1 MNQEDRGYTQELEQL
16 LEQYEDKNPDSFA
29 RIIELSMQ
37 RIQQLAHYK
46 LLNDRFVHAD
56 IQTDD
61 LFQSASLRLYK
72 AMKDVRPRTK
82 NEFLLLVGTMIRR
95 EILDTARRLRK
106 RCRICRTTLES
117 DGQIDLSHLA
127 DDQNSY
133 TPEEWICLHEAID
146 TLNEDERRLFELL
159 FYEGNTQ
166 LKAAEILGK
175 SEQYVYRCWR
185 KAKVKL
191 GEILFPDRVNSDTVE
206 SAE

>member
-1 MNQEDRGYTQELEQL
+1 MNQEDHGYTQELEQL
-16 LEQYEDKNPDSFA
+16 LEQYEDENSDSFA

-61 LFQSASLRLYK
+61 LFQSASMRLYK
-72 AMKDVRPRTK
+72 AMKDVHPRTK

-117 DGQIDLSHLA
+117 DAQIDLSHLRM
-127 DDQNSY
+127 
-133 TPEEWICLHEAID
+133 TRIPIH
-146 TLNEDERRLFELL
+146 RRSGSVFTRLL
-159 FYEGNTQ
+159 TGSMKMND
-166 LKAAEILGK
+166 
-175 SEQYVYRCWR
+175 VYSN
-185 KAKVKL
+185 
-191 GEILFPDRVNSDTVE
+191 FFFMRVIPS
-206 SAE
+206 